1 MTTTE
6 AQRTPERIGAF
17 VVLTVLL
24 PFALGY
30 FLSYLF
36 RAVNAVVAPDLV
48 KEIGLTAS
56 ELGLLTAAYLL
67 AFALMQLPI
76 GILLDRYGPRRVQA
90 GLLVCASAGA
100 VLFAL
105 APSAALL
112 TLARTLIGIGV
123 AGSLMSGFK
132 AVVLWVPKP
141 RQALANS
148 WVMSVGAIGLLVS
161 TAPTEWAVQQIG
173 WRGVFAVLAVVT
185 ALVSTLIYFLVTE
198 RRDPPTGAT
207 LGAQIK
213 TLGTIYSDRAFL
225 VLAPL
230 LAATAGVHLAIQ
242 TLWAGPWFRDVAGLD
257 RIGVANSLFAMAAAF
272 FVGILFTGAV
282 ADWFQRRGVDTLKVM
297 IGFLTVFML
306 SQAAII
312 ADWAA
317 LRTPSWLLF
326 GMTGQ
331 VAILAYPWLSHHF
344 GSALSGRANTA
355 MNLVIFMAAFLIQ
368 SAIGWIIDHY
378 PKSATGGYAPE
389 AYRTAFGAF
398 LALEVAMLVSY
409 LACRREFQRPPS

>member
-1 MTTTE
+1 MTLPD
-6 AQRTPERIGAF
+6 ARAGADRIGAY
-17 VVLTVLL
+17 VALTVLL

-48 KEIGLTAS
+48 QEVGLSAS

-67 AFALMQLPI
+67 AFAAMQLPI
-76 GILLDRYGPRRVQA
+76 GILLDRFGPRRVQA
-90 GLLVCASAGA
+90 GLLLSAAAGA
-100 VLFAL
+100 LLFAL
-105 APSAALL
+105 AASVALL
-112 TLARTLIGIGV
+112 TIARAMIGIGV

-161 TAPTEWAVQQIG
+161 TAPTEWAVQLIG
-173 WRGVFAVLAVVT
+173 WRGVFAALAAIT
-185 ALVSTLIYFLVTE
+185 ALVAALIYFVVTE
-198 RRDPPTGAT
+198 RRDAPSGAT
-207 LGAQIK
+207 LGAQVK
-213 TLGTIYSDRAFL
+213 SLATIYSDRAFL
-225 VLAPL
+225 ALAPL
-230 LAATAGVHLAIQ
+230 LAASAGAHIAIQ
-242 TLWAGPWFRDVAGLD
+242 TLWAGPWFRDIAGLD
-257 RIGVANSLFAMAAAF
+257 RAGVASSLFAMAAAF

-297 IGFLTVFML
+297 SGFLLVFMA
-306 SQAAII
+306 SQAAIV
-312 ADWAA
+312 ADWAL

-344 GSALSGRANTA
+344 GAALSGRANTA
-355 MNLVIFMAAFLIQ
+355 MNLLIFLAAFLIQ
-368 SAIGWIIDHY
+368 YAIGWIIDLY
-378 PKSATGGYAPE
+378 PKPSGGGYPPE
-389 AYRTAFGAF
+389 AYRAAFGVF
-398 LALEVAMLVSY
+398 LALQVVALLVY
-409 LACRREFQRPPS
+409 LAAGRPASADST